1 MSLTDEAGT
10 EFMGSSQVRMIYCKD
25 VVKASPVVV
34 CPAAERA
41 TLDFLRT
48 SYQTCRTKPRHDIF
62 AACDLLTCDRH
73 VATTTYAEAV
83 LRTLPQTLGRRPMIL
98 RPGDVVVTFD
108 ESWLLALL
116 NACGNENRDNIAF
129 LANSRVK
136 PRYRPNL
143 LYLMTR
149 LAKLLR
155 SP

>member
-1 MSLTDEAGT
+1 MIVKDEAGT
-10 EFMGSSQVRMIYCKD
+10 EFMRRSQVRMIYCND

-34 CPAAERA
+34 CPAAEQA

-73 VATTTYAEAV
+73 VATTTYAEAI

-98 RPGDVVVTFD
+98 RPGDLVVTFD

-116 NACGNENRDNIAF
+116 HACGSENRDNIAF

-136 PRYRPNL
+136 PLYRPNL
-143 LYLMTR
+143 QYLMTR

-155 SP
+155 SA

>member
-1 MSLTDEAGT
+1 
-10 EFMGSSQVRMIYCKD
+10 MGSAQVSLIYCND
-25 VVKASPVVV
+25 VVKASPVMM

-48 SYQTCRTKPRHDIF
+48 CYQTCRTKPRHDLF
-62 AACDLLTCDRH
+62 VACDLLTCDRH
-73 VATTTYAEAV
+73 VATKSYAETI
-83 LRTLPQTLGRRPMIL
+83 LRTLSQTLGRRPIIL

-136 PRYRPNL
+136 PLYRPNL
-143 LYLMTR
+143 LYLISG
-149 LAKLLR
+149 LAKLMR
-155 SP
+155 SS